1 MRILLKKKLMITLI
15 VGVMGLCFA
24 VVGFQIIKSDMENG
38 QYVVSVN
45 GTGVSEQEFEAAM
58 SLERVGVIH
67 EFQTTYGAEYDQDFW
82 TTSFNGVTPTEILRK
97 RALDRCITIKLQQ
110 IAAVKAGIIDET
122 DISYSGFLNLWRKEN
137 ERREQALKNRQVI
150 YGPKS
155 YGEEEFYQYTINN
168 MVIGLKEELAKSELD
183 LSPNE
188 MIAYYYEHKK
198 SLYRKAPYIRT
209 MKLVVEDTSKVKEKA
224 WSTVKQ
230 VKLEA
235 ERLRSLEL
243 AAGSNKGELELSE
256 QVFDETS
263 ERGDHRY
270 AAELLEAAKQLEPGE
285 ISEVITIEG
294 GFALLEG
301 LERRDEGFY
310 PIAEVQEDI
319 MNRLTDEQ
327 YNSWLVN
334 QRETAEIE
342 MNHKQYNRAHIDP
355 NI

>member
-1 MRILLKKKLMITLI
+1 MRAILLTRKFMITLL
-15 VGVMGLCFA
+15 VGVTTLCFA
-24 VVGFQIIKSDMENG
+24 VVGFQIINNDMAK

-45 GTGVSEQEFEAAM
+45 GNGVTEQEFEAAM

-82 TTSFNGVTPTEILRK
+82 TTSYNGITPTDIIRK

-110 IAAVKAGIIDET
+110 IAAVKAGIIEEK
-122 DISYSGFLNLWRKEN
+122 DISYSGFLNLLKKEN
-137 ERREQALKNRQVI
+137 ERRQLALKNGQVI
-150 YGPKS
+150 YGPQS
-155 YGEEEFYQYTINN
+155 YGEEEYYQYTINN

-188 MIAYYYEHKK
+188 MNAYYYEHKN
-198 SLYRKAPYIRT
+198 SLYKKPPYIRT
-209 MKLVVEDTSKVKEKA
+209 MKLVVEETPKVKEEA

-243 AAGSNKGELELSE
+243 AVGSNKGKVELSE
-256 QVFDETS
+256 QVFDESS

-285 ISEVITIEG
+285 ISDVITIEG

-301 LERRDEGFY
+301 LERRDEGYY

-319 MNRLTDEQ
+319 MNRLIDKQYDIWLANEQ
-327 YNSWLVN
+327 
-334 QRETAEIE
+334 ETAVIE
-342 MNHKQYNRAHIDP
+342 LNNKQYNKIGIDL
-355 NI
+355 